1 MGNIITNFNQLTYSI
16 NVFTGFLLAVLFLL
30 IILGTEEEE

>member
-1 MGNIITNFNQLTYSI
+1 MITNFCQLIYSI
-16 NVFTGFLLAVLFLL
+16 NVFTGFLLVVLFLL

>member
-1 MGNIITNFNQLTYSI
+1 MTTNLSQLIYSI
-16 NVFTGFLLAVLFLL
+16 NVFTGFLLVVLFLL